1 MRNSTKA
8 ICIYVKLL
16 NKLVS
21 GNRDSSLTFFIMH
34 AVSFRSVFPLLSAL
48 QCYINASQKERKV
61 WKGEICPEMQAMTK
75 MANLTIFRQRP
86 KFRRMISR
94 QGYQQSGE
102 FQECG
107 EFGKYDEF
115 DHISPTT
122 KMQPNELKTWVR
134 TNWRIRGMW
143 RILQIW

>member
-1 MRNSTKA
+1 M
-8 ICIYVKLL
+8 
-16 NKLVS
+16 S

-34 AVSFRSVFPLLSAL
+34 AVSFRSVFPLLNALPRINAL
-48 QCYINASQKERKV
+48 QCYINASQKERKL

-94 QGYQQSGE
+94 QGYQHSGE

-107 EFGKYDEF
+107 EFGKYGEF
-115 DHISPTT
+115 DHISPKT
-122 KMQPNELKTWVR
+122 KMQPNELMDMG
-134 TNWRIRGMW
+134 TNKVAN
-143 RILQIW
+143 